1 MKISFL
7 LQILLKKWR
16 WKRLSSK
23 KLVEYAVTGLSINQD
38 IDSSLGAV
46 TDTDRQEALSNLIQT
61 LVKTKNPT

>member
-1 MKISFL
+1 MEEVKF
-7 LQILLKKWR
+7 KK
-16 WKRLSSK
+16 S
-23 KLVEYAVTGLSINQD
+23 VEYAVTGLSINQD